1 MQTQADVWSFP
12 RAVQTPIFATQTNNN
27 MKTYFKHIFAVVA
40 VAVLGLSSISAACNP
55 DAKNKKTMKAIEL
68 NDAQFKAQIYDYE
81 KNPNEFV
88 FEGELPAIV
97 DFFATWCG
105 PCKMMAP
112 VMNQLSEE
120 YAGKLNVYKVDVDKE
135 QGLAAIFGVRSIPTF
150 VLIPKSGKP
159 QILTGGM
166 GIEAMRKIINENLIK

>member
-1 MQTQADVWSFP
+1 
-12 RAVQTPIFATQTNNN
+12 
-27 MKTYFKHIFAVVA
+27 MKTYFKHLFTVAAVV
-40 VAVLGLSSISAACNP
+40 VMGLSSLSAACSP
-55 DAKNKKTMKAIEL
+55 EAKKQKAMKATEL

-81 KNPNEFV
+81 KHPDEFV

-112 VMNQLSEE
+112 VMDRIAGE
-120 YAGKLNVYKVDVDKE
+120 YEGKLNVYKVDVDKE

-150 VLIPKSGKP
+150 VLIPKNGKP
-159 QILTGGM
+159 QIMTGAM
-166 GIEAMRKIINENLIK
+166 GIEAMRKIIDEQLVK